1 MTGSAEGMALSVGE
15 PRQIIPIAFPD
26 RETEERMRAVLQD
39 AGGKDL
45 SVRIEPA
52 EQPDV
57 EGNTMGAALRSVWV
71 NVRVGAGDTVLPA
84 ISVHFP
90 TAEEAALFRRRLVAA
105 GLLAGTIAVAS
116 AGAIGLANMPTTS
129 SVVTPAAQTQVY
141 ERPAGHGFLQNANI
155 DDEAA
160 TAPAIAPSVTTSPT
174 VGIDPVTGK
183 PERSG
188 LLKGADIGSA
198 PAATQSGA
206 GGYVGERPVGTGPLE
221 GGPEK

>member
-1 MTGSAEGMALSVGE
+1 MALSVGE

-26 RETEERMRAVLQD
+26 RETEERLRAVLSD

-71 NVRVGAGDTVLPA
+71 NVRLGAGDTVLPA

-90 TAEEAALFRRRLVAA
+90 SAEEAALFRRRLIAA

-129 SVVTPAAQTQVY
+129 SVATPAAQTQVY

-155 DDEAA
+155 DEPAVTAPA
-160 TAPAIAPSVTTSPT
+160 TAPAVTNSPA
-174 VGIDPVTGK
+174 VGIDPATGK

-198 PAATQSGA
+198 PASQSGA

>member
-1 MTGSAEGMALSVGE
+1 MTGSAEGIALSVGE

-26 RETEERMRAVLQD
+26 RETEERLRAVLSD

-90 TAEEAALFRRRLVAA
+90 TADEAALFRRRLIAA

-129 SVVTPAAQTQVY
+129 SVATPASRDRQARAQRSSEGSRHWIGTGPRFGSRSICRGAPRGH
-141 ERPAGHGFLQNANI
+141 RPAGGWSGEV
-155 DDEAA
+155 EALLR
-160 TAPAIAPSVTTSPT
+160 AP
-174 VGIDPVTGK
+174 
-183 PERSG
+183 
-188 LLKGADIGSA
+188 
-198 PAATQSGA
+198 Q
-206 GGYVGERPVGTGPLE
+206 
-221 GGPEK
+221 